1 MTAEPRAPSGPLP
14 ASSWVRADLVR
25 ESVGPSSG
33 VCLGHKTQILAGL
46 FEQRVG
52 IVYTVF
58 RRFHRVGVCRR
69 SQTQEDRQQMPE
81 QMQGSCRGR
90 KARPWE
96 PPTDCPSAL
105 AGVTE
110 TGDLMR
116 KMARPLPKYGAQDG
130 GGAEDSEGEGPKTP
144 CGNPGEATEGWS

>member
-1 MTAEPRAPSGPLP
+1 MGT
-14 ASSWVRADLVR
+14 SSR
-25 ESVGPSSG
+25 
-33 VCLGHKTQILAGL
+33 VCLGHKTQIPAGL
-46 FEQRVG
+46 LEQRVG

-81 QMQGSCRGR
+81 PMQGSFRER

-96 PPTDCPSAL
+96 PPIDCPSAL
-105 AGVTE
+105 AGVME

-116 KMARPLPKYGAQDG
+116 KMARPVPKYGAQDEG
-130 GGAEDSEGEGPKTP
+130 RDRTEDSEGEGPKALP
-144 CGNPGEATEGWS
+144 VGIRVRPPERWSWSSEDMSGAGPVGVRERNGVHG